1 MAMINELTDEEILD
15 FLMTSEF
22 EEEYKP
28 EEFKYLLYKFRYF
41 HRILKGRYDLSLTDL
56 EALTKRS
63 TDVIEE
69 KERIITDLL
78 TKNAE
83 MQNTIDSLKN
93 RKLSLRERI
102 SGKIIEKTDEN

>member
-1 MAMINELTDEEILD
+1 MINELTDDEILE

-41 HRILKGRYDLSLTDL
+41 YRIIKGRYDLSLTDL
-56 EALTKRS
+56 ESLKNRS
-63 TDVIEE
+63 VDVINE
-69 KERIITDLL
+69 KDRTINDML
-78 TKNAE
+78 TQNAE
-83 MQNTIDSLKN
+83 MQNIIDGLKN